1 MSIQFTIPLDQLH
14 RAFVA
19 NDFNFLCF
27 AAEWIVEQTLDPDT
41 EIEVQSDSLTMWRA
55 LYKLD
60 SELFIA
66 PPNNPTQEER
76 YRDALVLNYWMNPE
90 LAEQYTFIKE
100 LGSRTHNGNGRRNRF
115 ALLALLM
122 ERHGT
127 DALLDLEF
135 VEV

>member
-1 MSIQFTIPLDQLH
+1 MPIQATITLGQLH

-27 AAEWIVEQTLDPDT
+27 AAECIVEQSPHVVTP
-41 EIEVQSDSLTMWRA
+41 VQADSLTMWRA

-66 PPNNPTQEER
+66 PPNNPTQEEM

-90 LAEQYTFIKE
+90 LAEQYTFVKE
-100 LGSRTHNGNGRRNRF
+100 LGSRTHHGNSRRNRF

-127 DALLDLEF
+127 EALLDLEF